1 MPTTPMP
8 ANLRQRSEQY
18 AKNINNRGN
27 VKKSLNPKVEQRL
40 EAERLRKKG
49 LGKNTPVMVSKSR
62 RIILV
67 LLALILGST
76 LYQVFLPLFGSG
88 GSSSSN
94 TGSSARS
101 SKKTASKQNTE
112 LTREQQA
119 RAAEAVLRAMNQQKL
134 EKYRNS
140 AKKYSA
146 DEPADS
152 NGEDFVSVMFAASPD
167 SNEEPPIVNVKK
179 PLV

>member
-8 ANLRQRSEQY
+8 ANLRQRSEKY
-18 AKNINNRGN
+18 AQNVNKRGN
-27 VKKSLNPKVEQRL
+27 VKMSLDPKVEQRL

-49 LGKNTPVMVSKSR
+49 LGKNTPMMVSNSR
-62 RIILV
+62 RILLV
-67 LLALILGST
+67 LLALVLGST

-88 GSSSSN
+88 GGSNN

-101 SKKTASKQNTE
+101 SKKGASKQNTE

-134 EKYRNS
+134 EKYRDS
-140 AKKYSA
+140 ANKYSA
-146 DEPADS
+146 EEPADS
-152 NGEDFVSVMFAASPD
+152 NGEDFVSVTLAASPD
-167 SNEEPPIVNVKK
+167 SNEEPPVVNAKK